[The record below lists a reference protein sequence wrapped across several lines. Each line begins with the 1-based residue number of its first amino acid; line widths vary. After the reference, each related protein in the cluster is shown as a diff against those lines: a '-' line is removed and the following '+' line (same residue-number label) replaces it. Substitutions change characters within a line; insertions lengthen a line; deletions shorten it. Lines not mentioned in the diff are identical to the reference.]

1 MRVIG
6 VVGNIKHGSLEE
18 EAKPEI
24 YISHFQGAPV
34 GPFMAVRTAGDP
46 AAAISAVTA
55 AVKTFGGA
63 PPSNVRTMEALRSE
77 SVGARRFVV
86 WLTGSFGVVALLL
99 AAVGVYGVIALLVS
113 ERTAEVGIRLAL
125 GASPTQVWSMLVS
138 QAALFGATGVT
149 LGLATAALLAPLAE
163 RLLFGISPYDPVT
176 FAGVGALLL
185 LMAVVAAALPARRA
199 MSVDPADALRA
210 G

>member
-1 MRVIG
+1 MRIIG
-6 VVGNIKHGSLEE
+6 VVSNVKHGSLEE

-24 YISHFQGAPV
+24 YISHFQGAPS

-46 AAAISAVTA
+46 AAVTSAVIA
-55 AVKTFGGA
+55 AVKTFGGN

-77 SVGARRFVV
+77 SVGERRFVM
-86 WLTGSFGVVALLL
+86 WLTGAFGLAALLL
-99 AAVGVYGVIALLVS
+99 AGVGVYGVISLLVS

-125 GASPTQVWSMLVS
+125 GASPRQVWSMLIS
-138 QAALFGATGVT
+138 HAAILSAIGVAIG
-149 LGLATAALLAPLAE
+149 LG
-163 RLLFGISPYDPVT
+163 
-176 FAGVGALLL
+176 
-185 LMAVVAAALPARRA
+185 AAAIPARRA